1 MRVKL
6 SSNNYHFIFII
17 IILVISAFTH
27 LWNAAGFPDV
37 FFDEGAY
44 MHRAMHVLKGL
55 GPEEGS
61 LYDHPFFGQIFLAS
75 IFASIGY
82 PHSLNLSDSADS
94 ISTLYL
100 IPRIIMGI
108 LAIIDTFLIYK
119 IADKRYGKNAALISA
134 VLFSMM
140 PITWITRRIL
150 LDSILLPFL
159 LLSILA
165 ALQAKDSKHSTL
177 LILLSGVC
185 LGLAIFTKIPA
196 FTAMP
201 LIGSLVFFYSR
212 RRFKILGLWLIPVI
226 LIPLAWPIQS
236 VESGHLS
243 NWIHDVFYYQTHRT
257 GGSDLYAISKTFSH
271 LDPLL
276 FWLAAAALIFAAIRK
291 DSFIIVWFVPFVI
304 FLYLIGYNQYFYW
317 IPVLPVMCIVIGA
330 MIVKL
335 AEKIPQK
342 QIAKACMIITIFG
355 IGTFGMVNLVQIVTT
370 DMASAQYASISYVVN
385 DTKYTNNALILAG
398 PTYSW
403 ILDDVY
409 HKKNVWVY
417 YYALFA
423 PLYPKTMFVSDQH
436 FHFDLNLGKQLVDL
450 YNSTHTIATFDGSLS
465 KYDTSHYPY
474 QNLYYTTEGSHIE
487 IRIR

>member
-1 MRVKL
+1 
-6 SSNNYHFIFII
+6 
-17 IILVISAFTH
+17 
-27 LWNAAGFPDV
+27 
-37 FFDEGAY
+37 
-44 MHRAMHVLKGL
+44 
-55 GPEEGS
+55 
-61 LYDHPFFGQIFLAS
+61 
-75 IFASIGY
+75 
-82 PHSLNLSDSADS
+82 
-94 ISTLYL
+94 
-100 IPRIIMGI
+100 
-108 LAIIDTFLIYK
+108 
-119 IADKRYGKNAALISA
+119 
-134 VLFSMM
+134 
-140 PITWITRRIL
+140 L

-257 GGSDLYAISKTFSH
+257 GGSDLYAISKTFSQ
-271 LDPLL
+271 LDPVL
-276 FWLAAAALIFAAIRK
+276 FWLAVAALIFAAIRK
-291 DSFIIVWFVPFVI
+291 DNFIIVWFVPFVI

-317 IPVLPVMCIVIGA
+317 IPVLPVMCIAVGI

-355 IGTFGMVNLVQIVTT
+355 
-370 DMASAQYASISYVVN
+370 
-385 DTKYTNNALILAG
+385 
-398 PTYSW
+398 
-403 ILDDVY
+403 
-409 HKKNVWVY
+409 
-417 YYALFA
+417 
-423 PLYPKTMFVSDQH
+423 
-436 FHFDLNLGKQLVDL
+436 
-450 YNSTHTIATFDGSLS
+450 
-465 KYDTSHYPY
+465 
-474 QNLYYTTEGSHIE
+474 
-487 IRIR
+487 